1 MDVFKFTRCQ
11 WYLLTKMDISVA
23 WHISQYQHW
32 IRHDNTSYAISFR
45 SHYFH
50 THYTHSFQ
58 FIFSYLFEVVLR
70 NMPQQCHQASLTP
83 YTQVMSS
90 LCKPDLVR
98 LCSEFKLARDGSVV
112 QLRNHL
118 KHYLNLHRGHLFHNP
133 RYTVLFPRLWGPNQ
147 PPPPP
152 SVPTSQAISYRSPSP
167 AFSDETWH
175 GVQDQ
180 DGDDISNTPQDQH
193 LYSPA
198 HNSHH
203 DNQDHFDQPLPEF
216 FQELAHNFLPVPSPF
231 LINPDMGHPLPAT
244 HVGEVRK

>member
-1 MDVFKFTRCQ
+1 
-11 WYLLTKMDISVA
+11 
-23 WHISQYQHW
+23 
-32 IRHDNTSYAISFR
+32 
-45 SHYFH
+45 
-50 THYTHSFQ
+50 
-58 FIFSYLFEVVLR
+58 
-70 NMPQQCHQASLTP
+70 MPQQCHQASLTP

-90 LCKPDLVR
+90 LRKPDLVR

-133 RYTVLFPRLWGPNQ
+133 RYTVLFPRLRGPNQ

-152 SVPTSQAISYRSPSP
+152 SVPTSQAISYQSPSP

-216 FQELAHNFLPVPSPF
+216 FQEPAHNFLLCRPHFSLTQTWVTHF
-231 LINPDMGHPLPAT
+231 LLPMLAKVVSNFALNNQNIPLVFACI
-244 HVGEVRK
+244 HM